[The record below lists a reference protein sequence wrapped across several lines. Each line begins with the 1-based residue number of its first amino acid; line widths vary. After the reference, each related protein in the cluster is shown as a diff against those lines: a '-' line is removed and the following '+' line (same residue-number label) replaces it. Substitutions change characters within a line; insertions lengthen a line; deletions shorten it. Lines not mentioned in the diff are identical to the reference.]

1 MKIERTMK
9 RGVNAVKST
18 MNDFTISTLFS
29 HFRHGDKSKS
39 IKKRFCWF
47 PSKVTRLKSE
57 SRHVRCFEKF
67 SARKM
72 RNFLARAII

>member
-29 HFRHGDKSKS
+29 HFRHGDKQIKVNKEEVLLVS
-39 IKKRFCWF
+39 I
-47 PSKVTRLKSE
+47 E
-57 SRHVRCFEKF
+57 SDATQIRISSRPLF
-67 SARKM
+67 
-72 RNFLARAII
+72 